1 MTRSEQRKEKLLKEQ
16 QTLMK
21 LKENQ
26 KKLMSEKMNEL
37 KERVETGDFIQQSED
52 QEKTDLNKI
61 EKYD

>member
-1 MTRSEQRKEKLLKEQ
+1 
-16 QTLMK
+16 MK